1 MQLLAVRLG
10 EAGHAEEAEEWLRRA
25 AEAGNPNAV
34 QLLAKAPL
42 PKGDAGA
49 ETILRTAAASGDTSA
64 ILSIAGRLD
73 QTGHGEE
80 AQQLLVQAAGS
91 GDTVI
96 MERLAARFDEAGRGE
111 EAEEWLRRAAEAGD
125 SIVMQQLADRLDE
138 AGRAE
143 EAEMWLRQAA
153 EADGPFSHIS
163 SDCVWPAAR

>member
-1 MQLLAVRLG
+1 MATGSDRTG
-10 EAGHAEEAEEWLRRA
+10 R
-25 AEAGNPNAV
+25 
-34 QLLAKAPL
+34 
-42 PKGDAGA
+42 AGA
-49 ETILRTAAASGDTSA
+49 QGTGRERQRWRAERHAARVS
-64 ILSIAGRLD
+64 
-73 QTGHGEE
+73 QHVEE

-96 MERLAARFDEAGRGE
+96 MERLAARFDEAGRGK

-153 EADGPFSHIS
+153 EADGPFSHFVRLRLAQRLDDTGRPGEAEEWLRRDIEAGGMS
-163 SDCVWPAAR
+163 GTKRNQ